1 MPTATLKKR
10 KPLLKGEVDWLLE
23 ACTTTGIN
31 WLYDPLH
38 FYLLTRLR
46 EEELKGIKKVDISE
60 NGSVMRIVN
69 QKNDET
75 NEEINL
81 NLMSQSI
88 IARNI
93 NRSNSEY
100 VFQSPHSLKGGLG
113 NYKKAFGHI
122 KKEAKLETGIH
133 SLRHT
138 FCTNVLMR
146 TVH

>member
-1 MPTATLKKR
+1 
-10 KPLLKGEVDWLLE
+10 
-23 ACTTTGIN
+23 
-31 WLYDPLH
+31 
-38 FYLLTRLR
+38 
-46 EEELKGIKKVDISE
+46 
-60 NGSVMRIVN
+60 MRIVN

-93 NRSNSEY
+93 NRLNSEY

-113 NYKKAFGHI
+113 DYKKAFGHI

-138 FCTNVLMR
+138 FCTNVARKCKSSKKSTICTTICTPRAFSREIDTDRLSKS
-146 TVH
+146 V